1 MFKKNDG
8 HLLPSVFDT
17 VAALPAAY
25 QQRLDESWAGTFYRD
40 FFCRIDEEP
49 FAVLYSD
56 LASRP
61 NTPVN
66 ELIGLEVLKAGHGW
80 SDEEMYNHFCFDI
93 QVRYALGLRSLLP
106 VGLTLRTVYNFR
118 QALREHMEQTGED
131 LFGSAIEHITDEQ
144 IAAYGLKTD
153 QQRMDSFQISSN
165 IRRLSRIALLVTVL
179 QRVWRMLSVADQ
191 ERVAAEFAP
200 YVRGTAQRFCY
211 RLKDDEAQTAL
222 ERLGQLMQRLV
233 AELREPYGHEETY
246 AQLARVYAEQF
257 VTVAAPPTDPTPPA
271 DAPSAGDSPPTA
283 PRPPAADAAPP
294 APKVR
299 PRQGDELSA
308 ASLQS
313 PDDPEATFRRK
324 QGQDYRGYVCNLTET
339 CHPANPIQLITKTQ
353 VAPNVTDDEALL
365 VAALPD
371 LVARTDLHEM
381 SLDGGF
387 NGPDA
392 DATAHSHGVT
402 LQYSAIRGGD
412 PGPLAQLLTQLTW
425 LRDDQH
431 QPVAL
436 VTPAGQRLDLQPGR
450 KKGRYIV
457 HVPPDVVAAAP
468 ERWQTVPLRWLKR
481 TACFALYLQERQIA
495 VAENR
500 QRMQQQ
506 RQSGKQLRPAVE
518 ATVRSVKHP
527 FPGGK
532 APVRGQIRLG
542 LMLTASSAM
551 TNIRRLWR
559 YQQTQR
565 ARQVTQQ
572 GPEKAMVAARSV
584 AALCR
589 EGLLLLSWSLK
600 AMFVTERS
608 LSVIPI

>member
-8 HLLPSVFDT
+8 HRQRSVFDT

-25 QQRLDESWAGTFYRD
+25 QQQLDESWAGTFYRD

-56 LASRP
+56 QASRP
-61 NTPVN
+61 NSPVN

-131 LFGSAIEHITDEQ
+131 LFGSAVEHVTDEQ
-144 IAAYGLKTD
+144 IAAYGLQTD
-153 QQRMDSFQISSN
+153 KQRMDSFQISSN
-165 IRRLSRIALLVTVL
+165 MRRLSRLALLVTVI
-179 QRVWRMLSVADQ
+179 QQVWQMLSAADQ
-191 ERVAAEFAP
+191 AREGPALAP
-200 YVRGTAQRFCY
+200 YLRGTAHQFCY
-211 RLKDDEAQTAL
+211 RLKDDEPQTEL
-222 ERLGQLMQRLV
+222 KRLGQLMRRLV
-233 AELREPYGHEETY
+233 TELQEPYGHEEAY
-246 AQLARVYAEQF
+246 ALLARVYAEQF
-257 VTVAAPPTDPTPPA
+257 IEEPADPTDPDPPPA
-271 DAPSAGDSPPTA
+271 G
-283 PRPPAADAAPP
+283 
-294 APKVR
+294 VR

-313 PDDPEATFRRK
+313 PTDPEATFRHK
-324 QGQDYRGYVCNLTET
+324 QGQNYQGYVCNLTET
-339 CHPANPIQLITKTQ
+339 CHPANPVQLITKTQ

-371 LVARTDLHEM
+371 LVARTDLDEM
-381 SLDGGF
+381 HLDGGF

-392 DATAHSHGVT
+392 DATAHTHSVT
-402 LQYSAIRGGD
+402 LQYTAIRGGE

-425 LRDDQH
+425 LRDAEH
-431 QPVAL
+431 QLVAL
-436 VTPAGQRLDLQPGR
+436 VTPTGRRLDLRPGR
-450 KKGRYIV
+450 KEGRYIV
-457 HVPPDVVAAAP
+457 HVPLDVVEAVP

-481 TACFALYLQERQIA
+481 AACFALYLQERQIA

-506 RQSGKQLRPAVE
+506 RQGGKQLRPAVE

-542 LMLTASSAM
+542 LMLMASSAM

-559 YQQTQR
+559 YQQTQLT
-565 ARQVTQQ
+565 RQAIQQ
-572 GPEKAMVAARSV
+572 HPERSMVASPIV
-584 AALCR
+584 HALWR
-589 EGLLLLSWSLK
+589 GDLQLLSWLSK
-600 AMFVTERS
+600 AMCVTKRS
-608 LSVIPI
+608 LSVTLV

>member
-17 VAALPAAY
+17 VAALPPAY
-25 QQRLDESWAGTFYRD
+25 QKRLAESWAGTFYRD

-49 FAVLYSD
+49 YAVLYSAQ
-56 LASRP
+56 ASRP

-118 QALREHMEQTGED
+118 QALREYMEQTGED
-131 LFGSAIEHITDEQ
+131 LFGSAIEQVTDEQ

-153 QQRMDSFQISSN
+153 KQRMDSFQISSN
-165 IRRLSRIALLVTVL
+165 MRRLSRLALLVTVL
-179 QRVWRMLSVADQ
+179 QRVWRMLRAADQ
-191 ERVAAEFAP
+191 ERAAADFAP
-200 YVRGTAQRFCY
+200 YVRGTAEQFCY
-211 RLKDDEAQTAL
+211 RLKDDEPQTEL
-222 ERLGQLMQRLV
+222 ERLGPLMQRLV

-246 AQLARVYAEQF
+246 ALLARVYTEHF
-257 VTVAAPPTDPTPPA
+257 VAVAAPPADPIPPA
-271 DAPSAGDSPPTA
+271 GAASAGD
-283 PRPPAADAAPP
+283 DAAPA
-294 APKVR
+294 APQVR

-308 ASLQS
+308 TSLQS
-313 PDDPEATFRRK
+313 PDDPEATFRHK
-324 QGQDYRGYVCNLTET
+324 QGQDYQGYVCNLTET

-365 VAALPD
+365 VAALPN
-371 LVARTDLHEM
+371 LVARTDLNDMH
-381 SLDGGF
+381 LDGGF

-392 DATAHSHGVT
+392 DATAHTHGVT
-402 LQYSAIRGGD
+402 LQYTAIRGGD
-412 PGPLAQLLTQLTW
+412 PGPLAQWLAQLTW
-425 LRDDQH
+425 LRDDEQ

-436 VTPAGQRLDLQPGR
+436 ITPPGQRLDLQPGR
-450 KKGRYIV
+450 KEGRYIV
-457 HVPPDVVAAAP
+457 HVPPGLVEAAP

-481 TACFALYLQERQIA
+481 AACFALYLQERQIT

-506 RQSGKQLRPAVE
+506 RQAGKRLRPAVE

-527 FPGGK
+527 FAGGK

-559 YQQTQR
+559 YQQAQR
-565 ARQVTQQ
+565 APQVAQQ
-572 GPEKAMVAARSV
+572 GSEKAVGVARSV
-584 AALCR
+584 KTLCR
-589 EGLLLLSWSLK
+589 EGLLLLSWPLK

-608 LSVIPI
+608 LSVTPI